1 MVGGW
6 ARMCIVLH
14 TFSFPVVHLVID
26 VVSWLYKLNLVI
38 IFAVLLTRSN
48 GLNKFI
54 VYGVTLCVLVW
65 VLAVFSHWNGWCH
78 QASCLLSNILFYS
91 PFVWSKWEKK
101 ICCWSVYAGHVFK
114 GQELGPPG
122 LSRRL
127 LYFKG
132 QTCHLQRTF
141 CQWLV
146 GIRSRFRCDNW
157 WRQRCCKW
165 QNVGL
170 HSSQVL
176 LSTTVLNFGEG

>member
-1 MVGGW
+1 M
-6 ARMCIVLH
+6 
-14 TFSFPVVHLVID
+14 
-26 VVSWLYKLNLVI
+26 
-38 IFAVLLTRSN
+38 
-48 GLNKFI
+48 
-54 VYGVTLCVLVW
+54 LVW

-91 PFVWSKWEKK
+91 PFVWSKWEKNS
-101 ICCWSVYAGHVFK
+101 CWSVNAGHVFK

-132 QTCHLQRTF
+132 QTCHLRRTF

-170 HSSQVL
+170 YSSQVL
-176 LSTTVLNFGEG
+176 LSATVLNFGEGQRWFSLKFLKYYVHVEPVYFGEFGNIFQEHCISRKN

>member
-65 VLAVFSHWNGWCH
+65 VLAVFSH
-78 QASCLLSNILFYS
+78 
-91 PFVWSKWEKK
+91 
-101 ICCWSVYAGHVFK
+101 
-114 GQELGPPG
+114 
-122 LSRRL
+122 
-127 LYFKG
+127 
-132 QTCHLQRTF
+132 
-141 CQWLV
+141 
-146 GIRSRFRCDNW
+146 
-157 WRQRCCKW
+157 
-165 QNVGL
+165 
-170 HSSQVL
+170 
-176 LSTTVLNFGEG
+176 